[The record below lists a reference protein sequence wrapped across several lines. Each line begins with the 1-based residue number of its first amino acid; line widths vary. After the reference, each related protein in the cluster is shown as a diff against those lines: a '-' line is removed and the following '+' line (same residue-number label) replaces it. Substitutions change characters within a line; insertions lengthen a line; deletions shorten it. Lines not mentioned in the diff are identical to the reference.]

1 MVAAAILPHWT
12 PHAVIKRLAPTVS
25 VIDFLTLSMSANK
38 NSFQEYM
45 KLRINIA
52 ADGDEIIGIIILRRT
67 CILLAPSKRADS
79 SISLGMSCMKL
90 TNRDKAMGA
99 LTRICISIIPIRV
112 SMRPSRLNR
121 TYTEG
126 ANIIRGM
133 ALKFVTKAT
142 SNFEPRP
149 SCTTA
154 YAAVI
159 QIATVIKEENN
170 AVRRL
175 LIRNFENRKVGLV
188 KISL

>member
-1 MVAAAILPHWT
+1 
-12 PHAVIKRLAPTVS
+12 
-25 VIDFLTLSMSANK
+25 
-38 NSFQEYM
+38 
-45 KLRINIA
+45 
-52 ADGDEIIGIIILRRT
+52 
-67 CILLAPSKRADS
+67 
-79 SISLGMSCMKL
+79 
-90 TNRDKAMGA
+90 
-99 LTRICISIIPIRV
+99 
-112 SMRPSRLNR
+112 
-121 TYTEG
+121 
-126 ANIIRGM
+126 M

-175 LIRNFENRKVGLV
+175 LTRNFENRKVGLV